1 MHEISSRLV
10 GLADYKKIRRVDG
23 FECISSEYP
32 IYLTDESKL
41 SAGPFDY
48 LFFPA
53 DESELAAILKQMVAR
68 KINVTIAGARTGLV
82 GGCVPN
88 SGALIS
94 LENFDRVQAVY
105 YDHPAAEWRVRSQCA
120 VNLRS
125 LNSQIGSKN
134 FPDIERCGD
143 QSTLNALH
151 SFKEDPATYFY
162 PPDPTEMSASL
173 GGTVAT
179 NASGARTY
187 RYGPTRDWIRGI
199 RVMLMNGEVLGIPR
213 GKYFA
218 SPGGGFTVYDSK
230 GTDMRITLP
239 SYRMPRTKNTS
250 GFFTSPQMDL
260 IDLFIGSE
268 GSFGIITEVTVALL
282 RREDTISLVQFL
294 KSDEQAIDLVYALR
308 NEKRIQLNFLE
319 FYSGK
324 ALTLMRQMQ
333 MQDPKAVDMPLI
345 PELAGSALFFEFGF
359 APMADR
365 LDYTAL
371 EKTIKDCGASISD
384 SWAAYENRELQRLRD
399 FRHILP
405 ETVNAI
411 IAERKKQHPELHKL
425 GTDLA
430 VPDDRLRDMW
440 QVYKNALDKA
450 DLQWVALGHIGNN
463 HIHINILP
471 RNGNELKKGLKLYK
485 RFATKAIEFGGTVSA
500 EHGIGKMKIKFLELM
515 YSPDQIEEMRAV
527 KMAFDPECLLNP
539 GNIFTESCIKINE
552 KFD

>member
-1 MHEISSRLV
+1 MHEISTQLV
-10 GLADYKKIRRVDG
+10 ALADYKKVRRIDG
-23 FECISSEYP
+23 FERISGEYP

-41 SAGPFDY
+41 SPGTFDH

-53 DESELAAILKQMVAR
+53 DESELAAVLQEMVAQ

-82 GGCVPN
+82 GGCVPRN
-88 SGALIS
+88 GALVS
-94 LENFDRVQAVY
+94 LENFDRVQAIV
-105 YDHPAAEWRVRSQCA
+105 YDHSADEWRVRSQCA
-120 VNLRS
+120 VNLRT
-125 LNSQIGSKN
+125 LNSQLSIKN

-143 QSTLNALH
+143 QSALNALH
-151 SFKEDPATYFY
+151 GFKQDPADYFY

-187 RYGPTRDWIRGI
+187 RYGPTRSWVRKI
-199 RVMLMNGEVLGIPR
+199 RVMLTNGEILSIPR

-218 SPGGGFTVYDSK
+218 SPGGEFAVYGSK
-230 GTDMRITLP
+230 GSDMRIRLP
-239 SYRMPRTKNTS
+239 SYPMPRTKNTS

-268 GSFGIITEVTVALL
+268 GGFGVITEVTVALL
-282 RREDTISLVQFL
+282 RKKETISLVQFL

-308 NEKRIQLNFLE
+308 KENRIQLNFLE

-324 ALTLMRQMQ
+324 ALALMRQMQ
-333 MQDPKAVDMPLI
+333 IQDPKAVDMPVI
-345 PELAGSALFFEFGF
+345 PDRAGAALFFEFEF
-359 APMADR
+359 APMADT
-365 LDYTAL
+365 LDYAAL
-371 EKTIKDCGASISD
+371 EKTIKGCGAFISE
-384 SWAAYENRELQRLRD
+384 SWAAYENRELQRLKD

-440 QVYKNALDKA
+440 QIYKNALDKA

-471 RNGNELKKGLKLYK
+471 RNGIELNKGLALYQQ
-485 RFATKAIEFGGTVSA
+485 FAAKAIEFGGTVSA

-515 YSPDQIEEMRAV
+515 YSPDQIDEMRAV
-527 KMAFDPECLLNP
+527 KSAFDPEGLLNP
-539 GNIFTESCIKINE
+539 GNIFPEDKV
-552 KFD
+552 

>member
-1 MHEISSRLV
+1 MHEITTQLV
-10 GLADYKKIRRVDG
+10 ALTDYKKVRRIDG
-23 FECISSEYP
+23 FERISREYP

-41 SAGPFDY
+41 SPEPFDH

-53 DESELAAILKQMVAR
+53 DESELAAILMEMVAR

-82 GGCVPN
+82 GGCVPCK
-88 SGALIS
+88 GALVS
-94 LENFDRVQAVY
+94 LENFDRVQAIY
-105 YDHPAAEWRVRSQCA
+105 YDDSAAEWRVRSQCA
-120 VNLRS
+120 LNLRS
-125 LNSQIGSKN
+125 LSSQISSKN

-143 QSTLNALH
+143 QSALDALH
-151 SFKEDPATYFY
+151 RFKEDRADYFY

-187 RYGPTRDWIRGI
+187 RYGPTRAWVRGI
-199 RVMLMNGEVLGIPR
+199 RVMLINGEILSIPR

-230 GTDMRITLP
+230 GNDVRITLP

-250 GFFTSPQMDL
+250 GFFISPQMDL

-268 GSFGIITEVTVALL
+268 GCFGAITEVTVALL
-282 RREDTISLVQFL
+282 RKKKTISLVQFL
-294 KSDEQAIDLVYALR
+294 QSDEQAIDLVYALR
-308 NEKRIQLNFLE
+308 DEKQIQLNFLE

-324 ALTLMRQMQ
+324 ALALMRQMQ
-333 MQDPKAVDMPLI
+333 IQDPKAVDMPLI
-345 PELAGSALFFEFGF
+345 PDPAGAALFFEFEF
-359 APMADR
+359 APLAET
-365 LDYTAL
+365 LDFAAL
-371 EKTIKDCGASISD
+371 EKTISGCGASISE
-384 SWAAYENRELQRLRD
+384 SWAAYENRELQRLKD

-430 VPDDRLRDMW
+430 VPDEHLRDMW
-440 QVYKNALDKA
+440 QIYKNALDTA
-450 DLQWVALGHIGNN
+450 GLQWVALGHIGNN

-471 RNGNELKKGLKLYK
+471 RNGIELNKGLALYQQ
-485 RFATKAIEFGGTVSA
+485 FAAKALEFGGTVSA
-500 EHGIGKMKIKFLELM
+500 EHGIGKMKIKFLKLM
-515 YSPDQIEEMRAV
+515 FSPDQIDEMLAV
-527 KMAFDPECLLNP
+527 KLAFDPERLLNP
-539 GNIFTESCIKINE
+539 GNIFPD
-552 KFD
+552 FA

>member
-1 MHEISSRLV
+1 MHEITTQLV
-10 GLADYKKIRRVDG
+10 ALADFKKIRRIDG
-23 FECISSEYP
+23 FERISREYP

-41 SAGPFDY
+41 SPEPFDY

-53 DESELAAILKQMVAR
+53 DESELAAILMEMVAQ

-82 GGCVPN
+82 GGCVPRN
-88 SGALIS
+88 GALVS
-94 LENFDRVQAVY
+94 LENFDRIQSLV
-105 YDHPAAEWRVRSQCA
+105 YDHCADEWRVRSQCA

-125 LNSQIGSKN
+125 LNSQLSSKN
-134 FPDIERCGD
+134 FPDIQRCGD
-143 QSTLNALH
+143 QVALNALH
-151 SFKEDPATYFY
+151 DFKQDPAGYFY

-187 RYGPTRDWIRGI
+187 RYGPTRSWVRGI
-199 RVMLMNGEVLGIPR
+199 RIMLMNGEILSIPR

-218 SPGGGFTVYDSK
+218 SPGGEFAVYDSK
-230 GTDMRITLP
+230 GNDLRITLP
-239 SYRMPRTKNTS
+239 SYSMPRTKNTS

-268 GSFGIITEVTVALL
+268 GSFGVITEVTVALL
-282 RREDTISLVQFL
+282 RKKETISLVQFL

-308 NEKRIQLNFLE
+308 DEKCIQLNFLE

-324 ALTLMRQMQ
+324 ALALMRQMQ
-333 MQDPKAVDMPLI
+333 VRDPKAVDMPII
-345 PELAGSALFFEFGF
+345 PESAGAALFFEFEF
-359 APMADR
+359 APLADT
-365 LDYTAL
+365 LDFTAL
-371 EKTIKDCGASISD
+371 EKTINGCGASIAE
-384 SWAAYENRELQRLRD
+384 SWAAYENRELQRLKD

-411 IAERKKQHPELHKL
+411 IAERKKQHPEIHKL

-440 QVYKNALDKA
+440 QIYKNALDSA
-450 DLQWVALGHIGNN
+450 DLEWVALGHIGNN

-471 RNGNELKKGLKLYK
+471 RNVIDLNKGLALYQQ
-485 RFATKAIEFGGTVSA
+485 FAAKALEFGGTVSA
-500 EHGIGKMKIKFLELM
+500 EHGIGKMKIKFLEM
-515 YSPDQIEEMRAV
+515 MFSPDQIDEMRAV
-527 KMAFDPECLLNP
+527 KLVFDPAELLNP
-539 GNIFTESCIKINE
+539 GNIFRN
-552 KFD
+552 

>member
-1 MHEISSRLV
+1 MHEITTQLV
-10 GLADYKKIRRVDG
+10 ALADYKKIRRVDG
-23 FECISSEYP
+23 FERISREYP

-41 SAGPFDY
+41 SPEPFDH

-53 DESELAAILKQMVAR
+53 DESELAAILMEMRAR

-82 GGCVPN
+82 GGCVPRQ
-88 SGALIS
+88 GALVS
-94 LENFDRVQAVY
+94 LENFDRVQSIA
-105 YDHPAAEWRVRSQCA
+105 YDHPADEWRVRSQCA

-125 LNSQIGSKN
+125 LDSQLSSKN

-143 QSTLNALH
+143 QAALNNLRN
-151 SFKEDPATYFY
+151 FKQDPTGYFY

-187 RYGPTRDWIRGI
+187 RYGPTRSWVRKI
-199 RVMLMNGEVLGIPR
+199 RVMLMNGEILSIPR

-218 SPGGGFTVYDSK
+218 SPGGGFAVYDSK
-230 GTDMRITLP
+230 GSEIRITLP
-239 SYRMPRTKNTS
+239 SYPMPRTKNTS
-250 GFFTSPQMDL
+250 GFFISHQMDL

-268 GSFGIITEVTVALL
+268 GCFGVITEVTVALL
-282 RREDTISLVQFL
+282 RKKDTISLVQFL
-294 KSDEQAIDLVYALR
+294 KSDEQAIDLVHALR
-308 NEKRIQLNFLE
+308 DEKRIRLNFLE
-319 FYSGK
+319 FYSGQ
-324 ALTLMRQMQ
+324 ALALMRQMQ
-333 MQDPKAVDMPLI
+333 LQDSKAVDMPII
-345 PELAGSALFFEFGF
+345 PATAGAALFFEFEF
-359 APMADR
+359 APLADA

-371 EKTIKDCGASISD
+371 EKTINDCGASISE
-384 SWAAYENRELQRLRD
+384 SWAAYENRELQRLKD

-440 QVYKNALDKA
+440 QIYKTALDKA

-471 RNGNELKKGLKLYK
+471 RDAIELNKGLALYQQ
-485 RFATKAIEFGGTVSA
+485 FAAKAIEFGGTVSA
-500 EHGIGKMKIKFLELM
+500 EHGIGKMKIKFLGLM
-515 YSPDQIEEMRAV
+515 FSPEQIDEMRAV
-527 KMAFDPECLLNP
+527 KLAFDPECLLNP
-539 GNIFTESCIKINE
+539 GNIFSN
-552 KFD
+552 

>member
-1 MHEISSRLV
+1 MHEISTQLV
-10 GLADYKKIRRVDG
+10 PFADYKKIRRVDG
-23 FECISSEYP
+23 FEHIRTEYP

-41 SAGPFDY
+41 SPEPFEL

-53 DESELAAILKQMVAR
+53 NEPELAAILRQMADR

-82 GGCVPN
+82 GGCVPRK
-88 SGALIS
+88 GALVS
-94 LENFDRVQAVY
+94 LENFDRVQAI
-105 YDHPAAEWRVRSQCA
+105 DFDRPSAEWRVRSGCA
-120 VNLRS
+120 VNLRN
-125 LNSQIGSKN
+125 LNSQISSKS

-143 QSTLNALH
+143 QSALTALH
-151 SFKEDPATYFY
+151 DFREDPAEYFY

-187 RYGPTRDWIRGI
+187 RYGPTRSWVKAI
-199 RVMLMNGEVLGIPR
+199 RVMLINGEILSIPR

-218 SPGGGFTVYDSK
+218 STGGGFTIYDSK
-230 GTDMRITLP
+230 GNESEITLP
-239 SYRMPRTKNTS
+239 TYPMPRTKNTS
-250 GFFTSPQMDL
+250 GIFTSPQMDL

-268 GSFGIITEVTVALL
+268 GTFGVITEVTVSLL
-282 RREDTISLVQFL
+282 CKKETISLVQFL
-294 KSDEQAIDLVYALR
+294 DSDEQAIDLVYALR
-308 NEKRIQLNFLE
+308 DEKRIHLNFLE
-319 FYSGK
+319 FYSGN
-324 ALTLMRQMQ
+324 ALALMRRMQ
-333 MQDPKAVDMPLI
+333 LQDPKAVDMPVI
-345 PELAGSALFFEFGF
+345 PETAGAALFFEFEF
-359 APMADR
+359 TPMADR

-371 EKTIKDCGASISD
+371 ENTIKGGGASIAD
-384 SWAAYENRELQRLRD
+384 SWAAYENRELQRLKN

-440 QVYKNALDKA
+440 QIYKTALEKA
-450 DLQWVALGHIGNN
+450 DLEWVALGHIGNN

-471 RNGNELKKGLKLYK
+471 RNGIDLEKGLELYK
-485 RFATKAIEFGGTVSA
+485 QFAAKALEFGGTVSA

-515 YSPDQIEEMRAV
+515 YSSDQIKEMRAV
-527 KMAFDPECLLNP
+527 KLAFDPQGLLNP
-539 GNIFTESCIKINE
+539 GNIFSN
-552 KFD
+552 